1 MINHEIWKAR
11 RHSAALKMRAHKLM
25 HRRII
30 RMHFREQNV
39 RLSGVTGRYIATC
52 RVRGKRRRILFV
64 TDIMLGIFTEVRYN
78 V

>member
-1 MINHEIWKAR
+1 MINHEIWKAW
-11 RHSAALKMRAHKLM
+11 RHSAALNMRGHKLM
-25 HRRII
+25 RRRVI
-30 RMHFREQNV
+30 RVHFRERNV

-52 RVRGKRRRILFV
+52 RIRGKMRRILFV